1 MKSFFNFIKESSQD
15 VWDELFYLFISEYE
29 EDDDLAKFFKEFKKL
44 TKQFLK
50 DNNITTTKQVRLT
63 TSDSETMELW
73 YRGVAI
79 DIEEDESIEKICGK
93 GFMQR
98 GDAWCEDMSS
108 WRYKDGKLYFSAQ
121 TSAYGN
127 GDYFDGCFSKI

>member
-29 EDDDLAKFFKEFKKL
+29 EDDDLAKFFKELKKL

-63 TSDSETMELW
+63 TSNSETMELW
-73 YRGVAI
+73 YRGVTI

-93 GFMQR
+93 GFTQR

-108 WRYKDGKLYFSAQ
+108 WRYKDGKLYLSSQ
-121 TSAYGN
+121 TGAYGN